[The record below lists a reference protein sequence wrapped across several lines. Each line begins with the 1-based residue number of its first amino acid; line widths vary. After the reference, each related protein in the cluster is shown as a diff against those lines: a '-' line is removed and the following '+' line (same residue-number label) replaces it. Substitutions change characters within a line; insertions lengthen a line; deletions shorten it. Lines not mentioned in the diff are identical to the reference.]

1 MNKYP
6 KTCLITL
13 LMIFICTQHVLA
25 KEPVII
31 PDAWKPHKITDVT
44 GYMNITGDYNL
55 LGEGAPQMPQSF
67 RGRPF
72 SLDAMT
78 SCDIPYDDR
87 KKVTRVHIDQKDC
100 AELILTFF
108 SKDGVLAKRR
118 ISGSEKVKI
127 SCTLESFMII
137 ETALETK
144 GEAVSGTLD
153 VDSRH
158 YLTEDGSLMLHSK
171 YVGVSHSF
179 IFFWRDGEEYLV
191 KFKKV
196 KP

>member
-1 MNKYP
+1 MIKSP
-6 KTCLITL
+6 KTYLMSL
-13 LMIFICTQHVLA
+13 LMIVTCTQHVLA
-25 KEPVII
+25 KEPAII
-31 PDAWKPHKITDVT
+31 HETWKPHNIADIS

-55 LGEGAPQMPQSF
+55 LGEGAPQMPLNF

-100 AELILTFF
+100 TELIVTFF
-108 SKDGVLAKRR
+108 SKAGVLAKRR
-118 ISGSEKVKI
+118 ISGSDKVKI
-127 SCTLESFMII
+127 SCTLESFII
-137 ETALETK
+137 KETALKTK

-153 VDSRH
+153 VESSY
-158 YLTEDGSLMLHSK
+158 YLTEDGSLILHSK
-171 YVGVSHSF
+171 YVGISHSF
-179 IFFWRDGEEYLV
+179 IFFWRDKEEYLV
-191 KFKKV
+191 RFNKV